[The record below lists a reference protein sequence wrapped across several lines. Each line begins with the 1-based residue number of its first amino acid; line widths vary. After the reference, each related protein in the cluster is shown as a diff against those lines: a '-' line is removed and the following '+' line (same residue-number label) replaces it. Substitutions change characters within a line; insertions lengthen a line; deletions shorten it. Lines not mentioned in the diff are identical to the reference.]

1 MILYFKY
8 NMPRE
13 SFDRAASQN
22 ASFFEKH
29 PFKAYTTHDIQR
41 IFDSERHQWRIAGYR
56 NYKHFITFLNDRKIL
71 LLDIQNHEAHT
82 SEKQILRKKA
92 ATPFHV
98 GLTVKKNGYL
108 SYYSAMQIHQLT
120 LQLPKTVYVSE
131 EKYEDIYALNPK
143 DVVLEQ
149 DAVDS
154 AFSKPQRVAT
164 ESYKS
169 TFDGFRYVYLQR
181 KHTSIN
187 IGITKSKD
195 LAVTDLERTLIDI
208 AVRPVYSGGAFEV
221 IEAYRNAK
229 PQVNIEKLNEYLVQ
243 LDYIYPYHQ
252 LIGFYLDLIGF
263 TGKDLQIFLEK
274 KTPINF
280 YQTYNLS
287 NKKLNEKWGI
297 YHPIGIEAL

>member
-1 MILYFKY
+1 
-8 NMPRE
+8 MPKE
-13 SFDRAASQN
+13 SFDRAASQI

-41 IFDSERHQWRIAGYR
+41 IFDSERDQWRIAGYR

-71 LLDIQNHEAHT
+71 LLDVQNHEAHT
-82 SEKQILRKKA
+82 SEKQILRKRA
-92 ATPFHV
+92 ATHFHV

-108 SYYSAMQIHQLT
+108 SYYSAMQLHQLT

-187 IGITKSKD
+187 IGISKRQD

-221 IEAYRNAK
+221 LKAYKSAK
-229 PQVNIEKLNEYLVQ
+229 PNIDVAKLNEYLIQ

-263 TGKDLQIFLEK
+263 PNKDLKNFLDR
-274 KTPINF
+274 KTNINF

-287 NKKLNEKWGI
+287 NKQLNKKWGI
-297 YHPIGIEAL
+297 YHPTGIEAL

>member
-1 MILYFKY
+1 
-8 NMPRE
+8 MPKE
-13 SFDRAASQN
+13 SFDRAASDI
-22 ASFFEKH
+22 ATFFEKH
-29 PFKAYTTHDIQR
+29 PFKAYTTHDIQQ
-41 IFDSERHQWRIAGYR
+41 IFDSEKDKWRIANYR

-71 LLDIQNHEAHT
+71 LLDVQNHEGHT
-82 SEKQILRKKA
+82 SEKRILRKKE

-98 GLTVKKNGYL
+98 GLTVKKDGYL

-131 EKYEDIYALNPK
+131 EKYEDAYALKPEN
-143 DVVLEQ
+143 VELEQ
-149 DAVDS
+149 DAVDR
-154 AFSKPQRVAT
+154 AFSKPQRVAR

-187 IGITKSKD
+187 IGITKRQH
-195 LAVTDLERTLIDI
+195 LTVTDLERTLIDI

-221 IEAYRNAK
+221 LEAFKNAK
-229 PQVNIEKLNEYLVQ
+229 PNIDVTKLNEYLIQ

-263 TGKDLQIFLEK
+263 SKKDLQIFLDK
-274 KTPINF
+274 KTNINF
-280 YQTYNLS
+280 YQAYNLS